1 MEKKPESTIV
11 TTITITHIL
20 QDVSGKDAK
29 EFAMV
34 IANAAEDCVK
44 AGYRDHMLPQGIPDD
59 ICISGVQIFERDG
72 E

>member
-1 MEKKPESTIV
+1 MAESTIV
-11 TTITITHIL
+11 TTVTITHIL

-29 EFAMV
+29 EFSRV
-34 IANAAEDCVK
+34 IADAAEDVIR
-44 AGYRDHMLPQGIPDD
+44 AGYLDHMLPQGIPDD